1 MVIHV
6 YEFSRKNNDVFD
18 HHLKYAKEHPE
29 KYLFSYNGIFDW
41 SWRCIQVGGSY
52 YTFCI
57 GADNKDPGYY
67 FVERYNYRPEMTDQ
81 NTLHNAYCPA
91 CGSYIDWEHDDGLV
105 DCSICG
111 STLQKFT
118 KIDNPWEDYYH
129 AGYTTHLV
137 KLYKPIDLTKDIE
150 SGKVYMES
158 KEELNE
164 RTNSIDLLGPIRN
177 LVNS

>member
-6 YEFSRKNNDVFD
+6 YEFSRKNNDVFE
-18 HHLKYAKEHPE
+18 HHLKYVKEHPE

-57 GADNKDPGYY
+57 GAANKDPGYY

-91 CGSYIDWEHDDGLV
+91 CGSYIDWEHEDGLI

-111 STLQKFT
+111 STLQKTTF
-118 KIDNPWEDYYH
+118 IQGNCEYDYIGEYN
-129 AGYTTHLV
+129 THLV

-150 SGKVYMES
+150 SGKLYMES
-158 KEELNE
+158 REELND
-164 RTNSIDLLGPIRN
+164 RTNSVDLLGSITN